1 MLRRNGYTAP
11 AGLALLA
18 ALALACGGR
27 LSAEEG
33 KSGGEAPLANPI
45 LPNDG
50 KKEEGK
56 EKDAQDKKEN
66 DKKNEK
72 DPKPPTHIVEKE
84 LFQIEVKVKGTFEA
98 PAGATLSVPAK
109 QWTMW
114 QVEKAVEAGTKVKK
128 GDELVVFDAR
138 KLDEAIADAEKGAK
152 LADLAIQRLE
162 EEIKL
167 AEAGDPVELAAAERA
182 QKVAEEERKAW
193 KDTERGWR
201 VKRANLSLESSQFWC
216 ESEEEEL
223 RQLEKMYKADDLTEE
238 TEEFILKRQRYYVK
252 MSKAYFE
259 REKEEHQLEMKVLI
273 LRQDEKVEEDLRRTT
288 LALEKARTTQPLD
301 RAKRAEDLAKMKYD
315 RAKAAANLAELKQD
329 RALMKLTAPADGFV
343 FYGEATRGVF
353 SESQMMEKMMR
364 PGGMI
369 KPFDVLVTV
378 VPARPLKIRAA
389 VQEADLQYVRE
400 GATGRAVPAGFADLK
415 LDAKVAQV
423 NPIALS
429 PGTFDATFDVSI
441 NGDADVLMPGMAC
454 ETRFVPYRKKDA
466 LAVPE
471 SVLRSEDAF
480 GDDPSVEIYH
490 EGQEPEKRKVKVGKR
505 FGGKAEIL
513 EGLKEGDEVLLGK
526 PDKKKNGK
534 GDQGEKGGKDDAKA
548 GAGGEKG
555 KK

>member
-1 MLRRNGYTAP
+1 MLRRNGYTISA
-11 AGLALLA
+11 ALALLA
-18 ALALACGGR
+18 ALAFGGR
-27 LSAEEG
+27 LAAEEG
-33 KSGGEAPLANPI
+33 KSGGDAPLANPI

-56 EKDAQDKKEN
+56 EKDAQDKK
-66 DKKNEK
+66 DKDKMDKK
-72 DPKPPTHIVEKE
+72 DPKPPTHTVEKD

-109 QWTMW
+109 QWSMW
-114 QVEKAVEAGTKVKK
+114 QVEKAVEPGTKVKK
-128 GDELVVFDAR
+128 GDELVAFDAR

-152 LADLAIQRLE
+152 LAELAIQRLE

-182 QKVAEEERKAW
+182 KKVAEEERTAW

-201 VKRANLSLESSQFWC
+201 VKRANMSLESSQFWC

-273 LRQDEKVEEDLRRTT
+273 PRQDEKVEEDLRRTT
-288 LALEKARTTQPLD
+288 LAFDKARTTQPLD

-315 RAKAAANLAELKQD
+315 RAKAATNLADLKHD
-329 RALMKLTAPADGFV
+329 RALMKLAAPADGIA

-353 SESQMMEKMMR
+353 SESQMLEKMMR

-378 VPARPLKIRAA
+378 VPPRPLKIRAV

-400 GATGRAVPAGFADLK
+400 GATGRAVPAGFGDLK
-415 LDAKVAQV
+415 LDAKVARV
-423 NPIALS
+423 NPIAVS
-429 PGTFDATFDVSI
+429 PGTFDATFDVLLKD
-441 NGDADVLMPGMAC
+441 GADVLMPGMAC

-471 SVLRSEDAF
+471 AVLRSEDAF
-480 GDDPSVEIYH
+480 GDDTYVEIYR

-526 PDKKKNGK
+526 SDKKKNGANA
-534 GDQGEKGGKDDAKA
+534 DKA
-548 GAGGEKG
+548 GDGNGKENEKG
-555 KK
+555 KN

>member
-1 MLRRNGYTAP
+1 MRRRNGYTVP
-11 AGLALLA
+11 AVLALLA
-18 ALALACGGR
+18 GLALACGAR

-56 EKDAQDKKEN
+56 EKDGQDKKKE
-66 DKKNEK
+66 KKEK
-72 DPKPPTHIVEKE
+72 KEKEEKEPKPPTHTVEKE

-109 QWTMW
+109 QWSMW
-114 QVEKAVEAGTKVKK
+114 QVVKAVEPGARVKK
-128 GDELVVFDAR
+128 GDELLVFDAR
-138 KLDEAIADAEKGAK
+138 KLDEAIADAENGAK

-162 EEIKL
+162 EEIRL

-182 QKVAEEERKAW
+182 KKVAEEDRKTW
-193 KDTERGWR
+193 KDTDRGWR
-201 VKRANLSLESSQFWC
+201 VKRANMSLESAQFWL
-216 ESEEEEL
+216 ESDEEEL

-238 TEEFILKRQRYYVK
+238 TEEFILKRQRFYVK
-252 MSKAYFE
+252 LGKVWYEHA
-259 REKEEHQLEMKVLI
+259 KEQHQQEMKLLI
-273 LRQDEKVEEDLRRTT
+273 PRQDEKVEEDAKRAD
-288 LALEKARTTQPLD
+288 LAFEKARTTQPLD
-301 RAKRAEDLAKMKYD
+301 RAKRAEDLAKLKYD
-315 RAKAAANLAELKQD
+315 RAKAAAGLAELKHD
-329 RALMKLTAPADGFV
+329 RALMTLTAPADGIV

-353 SESQMMEKMMR
+353 ADAQTLERTMR

-378 VPARPLKIRAA
+378 VPARPLKIRA
-389 VQEADLQYVRE
+389 VLQEADLQYVRE
-400 GATGRAVPAGFADLK
+400 GASGRAVPAGFGEVK
-415 LDAKVAQV
+415 LDAKVARV
-423 NPIALS
+423 NPIAVS
-429 PGTFDATFDVSI
+429 PGTFDAVFDVSL

-471 SVLRSEDAF
+471 AVLRSEDAF
-480 GDDPSVEIYH
+480 GDETYVELFR
-490 EGQEPEKRKVKVGKR
+490 EGQEPEKRKVKAGKR

-513 EGLKEGDEVLLGK
+513 EGLKEGDEVLLQK

-534 GDQGEKGGKDDAKA
+534 GGKDDVKA
-548 GAGGEKG
+548 GDGDEKG

>member
-1 MLRRNGYTAP
+1 MRRNGYTAP
-11 AGLALLA
+11 AALALLA

-33 KSGGEAPLANPI
+33 KSGGEAALANPI

-56 EKDAQDKKEN
+56 EKDAQDKKDK
-66 DKKNEK
+66 DKKDEK
-72 DPKPPTHIVEKE
+72 DPKPPTHTVEKD

-98 PAGATLSVPAK
+98 PAAATLSVPAK
-109 QWTMW
+109 QWSMW
-114 QVEKAVEAGTKVKK
+114 QVEKAVEPGTKVKK
-128 GDELVVFDAR
+128 GDELIVFDAR

-152 LADLAIQRLE
+152 LAELAIQRLE

-167 AEAGDPVELAAAERA
+167 AEAGDPVDLAAAERA
-182 QKVAEEERKAW
+182 KKVAEEERKTW

-201 VKRANLSLESSQFWC
+201 VKRANLSLESAQVWL

-238 TEEFILKRQRYYVK
+238 TEEFILKRQRFYVK
-252 MSKAYFE
+252 MSNANFE
-259 REKEEHQLEMKVLI
+259 RSKEQHQQEMKILI
-273 LRQDEKVEEDLRRTT
+273 PRQDEKVEEDLQRTA
-288 LALEKARTTQPLD
+288 LAFEKARTTQPLD

-315 RAKAAANLAELKQD
+315 RAKAAASLAELKHD
-329 RALMKLTAPADGFV
+329 RTLMKLAAPADGIV

-353 SESQMMEKMMR
+353 SEAQMLEKMMR

-369 KPFDVLVTV
+369 KPFGVLVTI
-378 VPARPLKIRAA
+378 VPARPLKIRA
-389 VQEADLQYVRE
+389 VLQEADLQYVRE
-400 GATGRAVPAGFADLK
+400 GAGGRAVPAGFSDLK
-415 LDAKVAQV
+415 LDAKVANV
-423 NPIALS
+423 NPIAVS
-429 PGTFDATFDVSI
+429 PGTFDATFEVSL
-441 NGDADVLMPGMAC
+441 NGDADALMPGMAC

-471 SVLRSEDAF
+471 AVLRSEDAF
-480 GDDPSVEIYH
+480 GDDTYVEIYR

-534 GDQGEKGGKDDAKA
+534 GDKGGKEDAKA
-548 GAGGEKG
+548 GDGLGNG